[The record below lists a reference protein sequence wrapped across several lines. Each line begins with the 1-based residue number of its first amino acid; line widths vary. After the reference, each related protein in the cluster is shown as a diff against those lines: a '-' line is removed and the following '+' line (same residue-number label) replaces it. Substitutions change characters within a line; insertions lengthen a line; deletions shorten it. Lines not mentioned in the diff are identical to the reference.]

1 MRLRTTAESDTMAYA
16 TSPINFGGLEKED
29 LLIWLIPMAVSNN
42 IVDDSFL
49 CFAIGCSALWF
60 YKKLTGKQP
69 NGHLLLRASLAV
81 GEALKSDLAVRLPAL
96 RIVLYRLNRMM
107 SNLWI
112 ERGLLPSPTYC
123 NRYEP

>member
-29 LLIWLIPMAVSNN
+29 LLIWLIPMAASNN
-42 IVDDSFL
+42 LVDDSFL
-49 CFAIGCSALWF
+49 CFAIGCTTLWF

-69 NGHLLLRASLAV
+69 NGHLLLRASLFV
-81 GEALKSDLAVRLPAL
+81 GEALKSDFVVRLPAL
-96 RIVLYRLNRMM
+96 RIVLYRLNKMM
-107 SNLWI
+107 SKLWI

-123 NRYEP
+123 NLYEP

>member
-29 LLIWLIPMAVSNN
+29 LLIWMIPMAVSNN
-42 IVDDSFL
+42 LVDDSL
-49 CFAIGCSALWF
+49 YCFVIGCTTLWF
-60 YKKLTGKQP
+60 YKKITGRKP
-69 NGHLLLRASLAV
+69 KGHLLLHTSLLI
-81 GEALKSDLAVRLPAL
+81 GDWLKSDLAMRLPAL
-96 RIVLYRLNRMM
+96 RKLLYRLNRMM